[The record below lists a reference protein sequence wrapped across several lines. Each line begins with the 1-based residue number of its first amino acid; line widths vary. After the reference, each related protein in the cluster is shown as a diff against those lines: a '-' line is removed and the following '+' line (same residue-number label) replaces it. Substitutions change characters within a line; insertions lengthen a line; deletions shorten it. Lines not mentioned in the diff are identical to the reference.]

1 MGAFLSESD
10 IEAMFQSLKEDKG
23 PKVAP
28 VKFQQ
33 LQPPEV
39 ERRSAKDISFLGDVE
54 LTVDV
59 ELGSTQMTVKEVLE
73 LAENDVVLLDC
84 LAGDPVKIDV
94 NAVPFGKGEVVVINE
109 YFGVRVTELANEEE
123 KEEQQAV

>member
-28 VKFQQ
+28 VKFQK
-33 LQPPEV
+33 LHPPEK
-39 ERRSAKDISFLGDVE
+39 EPKSSKDIYFLGDVD

-59 ELGSTQMTVKEVLE
+59 ELGSTQMTVKEVLDLKE
-73 LAENDVVLLDC
+73 EAIVMLDC
-84 LAGDPVKIDV
+84 LAGDPVKVDI
-94 NAVPFGKGEVVVINE
+94 NGVPFGKGEVVVINE
-109 YFGVRVTELANEEE
+109 YFGVRITELANADT
-123 KEEQQAV
+123 KDEQLKD

>member
-1 MGAFLSESD
+1 MGPFLSESD

-39 ERRSAKDISFLGDVE
+39 ETKSSKDIYFLGDVD

-59 ELGSTQMTVKEVLE
+59 ELGSTEMTVKEVLDLKE
-73 LAENDVVLLDC
+73 DAIVMLDC
-84 LAGDPVKIDV
+84 LAGDPVKIDI
-94 NAVPFGKGEVVVINE
+94 NGVPFGKGEVVVINE
-109 YFGVRVTELANEEE
+109 YFGVRITELANAET
-123 KEEQQAV
+123 KDEQPVD